1 MTKIR
6 TKILTATFL
15 LALGGFQTATAAIIT
30 TTLGNNAPGF
40 ADGSTPPLAPP
51 LFDPGADTILKAQS
65 GQASPFDAGKGSD
78 LFGDL
83 SELWT
88 FNYAAI
94 TDTIVSAS
102 LALGIVDHDSA
113 AGGDQVALYEID
125 DNGLTS
131 ALNTEFEAAGGGDG
145 EYNVYTLNLGSS
157 VFTDLADGMSIIEL
171 TLLGPG
177 LQTALLGGAVTETT
191 YNGAHLIFSTLTIE
205 TQDPTIPAV
214 PIPAAAPLF
223 LSAIAAFGLYRRR
236 VLRSQA

>member
-6 TKILTATFL
+6 NKFLTATFL
-15 LALGGFQTATAAIIT
+15 LALGGFQAATAATIT

-40 ADGSTPPLAPP
+40 ADGSTPPLAAP
-51 LFDPGADTILKAQS
+51 LLDPGADTILKTQS

-78 LFGDL
+78 LFTNL
-83 SELWT
+83 SESWT
-88 FNYAAI
+88 FNYAQI

-113 AGGDQVALYEID
+113 ATGNQVALYEIN

-131 ALNTEFEAAGGGDG
+131 ALNTEFETSGGADG
-145 EYNVYTLNLGSS
+145 EYNIYTLALGSS
-157 VFTDLADGMSIIEL
+157 VFADLTNGLTIIEL
-171 TLLGPG
+171 TLAGPG
-177 LQTALLGGAVTETT
+177 LQTALFGGAVSETSF
-191 YNGAHLIFSTLTIE
+191 NGAHLIFSTLTIE
-205 TQDPTIPAV
+205 TRDPSIPAV